1 MTQETTV
8 ATKSVFLDLG
18 DLLSESMEQKTAREA
33 EKELRKRVSRGN
45 LPQAELAESQ
55 AILRRWDNQ
64 REWKRSK
71 NLLVFNRQ
79 RCTGCGAYHQTL
91 DGFFEQ
97 YTNTRLSNTVKMTAV
112 QTFELPDLQKDVE
125 YRDSEVAI
133 CHLCA
138 DIGGW
143 PLQED

>member
-1 MTQETTV
+1 MTQDTIATTIP
-8 ATKSVFLDLG
+8 AFLDLS

-45 LPQAELAESQ
+45 LPQTELAESQ
-55 AILRRWDNQ
+55 ALLRRWDNQ

-71 NLLVFNRQ
+71 NVLVFNRQ
-79 RCTGCGAYHQTL
+79 RCKSCGAYHQTL

-97 YTNTRLSNTVKMTAV
+97 YTNNRLNNTTKMTAV
-112 QTFELPDLQKDVE
+112 QHFELPDLQKDVE
-125 YRDSEVAI
+125 YRDSEVQI

-138 DIGGW
+138 DTTGW
-143 PLQED
+143 PLEED